1 MKKIV
6 IIAVGLVLLGGGG
19 FLGAKQ
25 AGLLGDGKPKEP
37 SQKEKL
43 AAVVSPYFFAMEQI
57 LVPILRDGHTYMILK
72 LQVSLQLDK
81 PESSSKAQANK
92 NQLRNDI
99 ILDLKQA
106 ASMPERF
113 GQLDEDL
120 VKKRILAMAKARIGD
135 EVVTDVLLQELTR
148 HPTNMGDKR

>member
-1 MKKIV
+1 
-6 IIAVGLVLLGGGG
+6 
-19 FLGAKQ
+19 
-25 AGLLGDGKPKEP
+25 
-37 SQKEKL
+37 
-43 AAVVSPYFFAMEQI
+43 MEQI